1 MTELNRRTLLSLAA
15 LACATLAAGCGREDT
30 PDATDE
36 VARIVGRVEPLDA
49 FPTVDELNSEVDR
62 LVAAAPDRLRITEI
76 GRSRAGDPIRSVQV
90 GTGERNILVF
100 GSPHANEPIGMATIA
115 HLVSRLAADET
126 RSAGATWHFVLCID
140 PDGTRLN
147 EGWFA
152 GPRTRTDVARHFY
165 RPTVTEQPEWAFPI
179 TWRGTAVGT
188 PMPETRALMTL
199 IDRTRPALIASL
211 HNADFGGGFFYTS
224 GGDQSNWYALTDNLT
239 AADVPIYTGAP
250 DAPGGRAWAPGV
262 FEIPLFDRMA
272 SVLTEVGVD
281 PVAALGGGGS
291 RDYAAPYG
299 TAVLVSEL
307 PLWVDPRIADK
318 APSDRSRGDL
328 FAATATAYRE
338 LAATTRESLER
349 VADRLDGSTP
359 LERSVRATLADL
371 PNMATEKENLPD
383 PDRPAT
389 LGEIFVENYVWLGM
403 FRLRVGG
410 MMCRVLDDLATRR
423 PDDAQVAA
431 ERERYGAIFDQ
442 WSAEVERHAPG
453 QPVPLERLVEIQSR
467 AIVTA
472 VLRAQAGRPI

>member
-1 MTELNRRTLLSLAA
+1 MTEMDRRTLLGLAA
-15 LACATLAAGCGREDT
+15 VACTTLTVGCGREDT

-36 VARIVGRVEPLDA
+36 VARIVGPVEPLDA
-49 FPTVDELNSEVDR
+49 FPTVDELNAEIDR
-62 LVAAAPDRLRITEI
+62 VAAAAPDRLRVIEI
-76 GRSRAGDPIRSVQV
+76 GRSRAGDPIRAVQV

-115 HLVSRLAADET
+115 HLVGRLSADET
-126 RSAGATWHFVLCID
+126 LSAGATWHFVLCID

-179 TWRGTAVGT
+179 TWRGTPVGT

-199 IDRTRPALIASL
+199 IDRTRPAFIASL

-224 GGDQSNWYALTDNLT
+224 GGDQSYWSALTDSLT
-239 AADVPIYTGAP
+239 AADVPIHTGAP

-262 FEIPLFDRMA
+262 FEVPTFDQMA
-272 SVLTEVGVD
+272 TALTEAGVD

-299 TAVLVSEL
+299 TAVLVCEL
-307 PLWVDPRIADK
+307 PLWVDPRIADET
-318 APSDRSRGDL
+318 PSARPRGDV

-338 LAATTRESLER
+338 LAATVRESLDR
-349 VADRLDGSTP
+349 VADRLDGSTA

-371 PNMATEKENLPD
+371 PDMAAEKEAATE

-389 LGEIFVENYVWLGM
+389 LGEIFVEDYVWLGM
-403 FRLRVGG
+403 FRLRMGG

-431 ERERYGAIFDQ
+431 ERERFGAIFDG
-442 WSAEVERHAPG
+442 WSGEIERHAPG
-453 QPVPLERLVEIQSR
+453 QPVPLERLVEIQAR

-472 VLRAQAGRPI
+472 ALRSQAGQPI